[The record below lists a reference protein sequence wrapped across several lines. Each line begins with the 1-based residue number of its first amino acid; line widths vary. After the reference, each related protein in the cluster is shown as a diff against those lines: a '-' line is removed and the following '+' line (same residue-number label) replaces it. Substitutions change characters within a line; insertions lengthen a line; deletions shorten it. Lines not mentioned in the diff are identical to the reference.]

1 MSNASQLVFP
11 ILADGCVDAAF
22 DYTAPAYSNYRRK
35 SVRRSSYL
43 IEVLVLILVLPS
55 LVAGLQ

>member
-22 DYTAPAYSNYRRK
+22 EYTAPAYPNHSRK
-35 SVRRSSYL
+35 SARRSACP
-43 IEVLVLILVLPS
+43 IEVLVLVLLS
-55 LVAGLQ
+55 LVVGLK